1 MNQEQKSF
9 QERVKKHGFYIAFRG
24 LDKTPAVKKP
34 KEKKAK

>member
-1 MNQEQKSF
+1 MDKEKKSY

-24 LDKTPAVKKP
+24 LDKTPAVKKL